1 MPSIYPSLIS
11 ADLLNLQT
19 VMDNLQAVSSGWH
32 IDIMD
37 NHFVPNLTWGAQFA
51 NAIAQASTKPIW
63 AHLMIDHPTLFLERL
78 MLAPGS
84 TVTFHIETNDDIQV
98 LVRAIRAKN
107 WRPSIAI
114 NPKTPL
120 NEIYPYLALVDQ
132 ALVMSVNPGHSG
144 QQFIPETT
152 TRVATLAQ
160 FIERNAYD
168 VTIACDGGINRS
180 TIAGPLH
187 AGATEFGIA
196 QGIFGAADPVAEISY
211 LSNIQ

>member
-11 ADLLNLQT
+11 ADLLNLQAT
-19 VMDNLQAVSSGWH
+19 MERLQAVSAGWH

-51 NAIAQASTKPIW
+51 NAIAQATLKPIW
-63 AHLMIDHPTLFLERL
+63 AHLMIDHPTLFLEKL
-78 MLAPGS
+78 KLAPES
-84 TVTFHIETNDDIQV
+84 TVTFHIETNDDVQV
-98 LVRAIRAKN
+98 VIRAIRAKN

-132 ALVMSVNPGHSG
+132 VLVMSVNPGHSG

-160 FIERNAYD
+160 FIERNGYN

-187 AGATEFGIA
+187 AGATEFGVA
-196 QGIFGAADPVAEISY
+196 QGIFGAADPVAEIRY
-211 LSNIQ
+211 LSDME